1 MIYPKLLIDQHE
13 YPSESVK
20 EVKCVIKG
28 EMNYVKITLFR
39 RKWNENLQN
48 KMDMVANNIANVN
61 TTGFKSSR
69 VLFQDVMSQTTA
81 KASAQVMA

>member
-1 MIYPKLLIDQHE
+1 MK
-13 YPSESVK
+13 
-20 EVKCVIKG
+20 
-28 EMNYVKITLFR
+28 
-39 RKWNENLQN
+39 NLQN
-48 KMDMVANNIANVN
+48 KMDVVANNIANVN